1 MSWRHPEELTEIL
14 TTLTVDDLTNHAE
27 LGRLHYKAHHTP
39 GHLKGAVE
47 ATLAGRPWEPP
58 PPPTYHP
65 DPLQRHLDLLYYERS
80 AEAKLKAEFEEIRK
94 AMQLELSQTQY
105 CFEEIRQAMQLELSQ
120 TQYCLAEVRLQTDR
134 ELAIMRNSTSWR
146 FTAPLRKIV
155 ARARSVFMT

>member
-1 MSWRHPEELTEIL
+1 
-14 TTLTVDDLTNHAE
+14 
-27 LGRLHYKAHHTP
+27 
-39 GHLKGAVE
+39 
-47 ATLAGRPWEPP
+47 
-58 PPPTYHP
+58 
-65 DPLQRHLDLLYYERS
+65 LLYYERS